1 MGISESSAVNLC
13 PMEPATVLEFQESTV
28 KSVYMPSLEKKL
40 FVRCMMFKLLRNE
53 LHICLCLYT
62 QWSNTDGY
70 VFSWSGML
78 MSVLLQNILGWGE
91 RQKMSPQFH
100 QLVICQVG
108 KVKSKQAEGQNQF
121 SLTSLWNCSGFCLV
135 GWLFCLCV
143 CICKIFQCL
152 SATFAFQFPCPLSL
166 YASSAMHHHLTF
178 DPPISTFW
186 LGKQYVH

>member
-1 MGISESSAVNLC
+1 MGVSESSAVNLC

-78 MSVLLQNILGWGE
+78 MSVLLQNILGGE

-121 SLTSLWNCSGFCLV
+121 FFNIIMELFWVLV
-135 GWLFCLCV
+135 GWLAFLSLCV
-143 CICKIFQCL
+143 
-152 SATFAFQFPCPLSL
+152 
-166 YASSAMHHHLTF
+166 YM
-178 DPPISTFW
+178 
-186 LGKQYVH
+186 